1 MTAISIKPD
10 NFFLPSPVT
19 NNLEQ
24 TSIVEAN
31 SSNRIYQILWD
42 INKLIDKLK
51 KEITGRT

>member
-1 MTAISIKPD
+1 MNYLS
-10 NFFLPSPVT
+10 LPLRSQRSLT